1 MLEYLGVLEIC
12 QDSIKEAGFES
23 VDEIIHT
30 REEMEQVKKL
40 YTLNETA
47 FLKKCEEER
56 QEAYQYFKE
65 KGFFDVDSIVFDCGW
80 NGSSQYLLD
89 RFLECVDYQKKI
101 NSSIPEF

>member
-47 FLKKCEEER
+47 FLKNVKKR
-56 QEAYQYFKE
+56 DRKHT
-65 KGFFDVDSIVFDCGW
+65 SI
-80 NGSSQYLLD
+80 L
-89 RFLECVDYQKKI
+89 RKKV
-101 NSSIPEF
+101 SLT